1 VDAVFETLRI
11 EDGRARLVDRHL
23 ARLTRSGVAPARVA
37 QVEAVI
43 ASACGRPDHI
53 LRLDLNGDVVVE
65 RPRPIRPAAP
75 VDLVA
80 VVAYDPRGRIRERKA
95 QDRSW
100 ADVIEAALA
109 DRDAGAD
116 RTGVGSG
123 SDHSVGADREAL
135 LVDRSGRVGETTRA
149 NVFVIVD
156 GAVVT
161 PRAEGI
167 LAGVTR
173 SWVIEQTGAE
183 ERSVDLAEVRRADAV
198 FLSTAG
204 RGIVAVRTV
213 DGHPVPA
220 HPLVA
225 ELARRWLAL
234 R

>member
-1 VDAVFETLRI
+1 MDPVFETLRI

-23 ARLTRSGVAPARVA
+23 ARLTRSGVDLARVA
-37 QVEAVI
+37 QTEAII

-53 LRLDLNGDVVVE
+53 LRLDLGGDHIIE
-65 RPRPIRPAAP
+65 RPRPIRPSTP

-80 VVAYDPRGRIRERKA
+80 VVAYDPHGRARERKT

-100 ADVIEAALA
+100 ADVIEAGLA
-109 DRDAGAD
+109 D
-116 RTGVGSG
+116 V
-123 SDHSVGADREAL
+123 SDGADREAL
-135 LVDRSGRVGETTRA
+135 LVDPSGRVGETTRA
-149 NVFVIVD
+149 NVFVIVGD
-156 GAVVT
+156 AVVT
-161 PRAEGI
+161 PSAEGI

-173 SWVIEQTGAE
+173 SWVIEQTGAH
-183 ERSVDLAEVRRADAV
+183 ERPVNLAELRRADAV

-213 DGHPVPA
+213 DSHPVPV